1 MKQENNNRQGSIV
14 ERSNPCAIDAEKAVL
29 GACLVEMDAMSR
41 IVEIVSENSF
51 YLPIHGVLFSV
62 MKELHDNSG
71 IIDLVTVFDKVKE
84 NEVFKKDG
92 GIKYLTELTN
102 FVSSAVNIEKHA
114 YILREK
120 ETRRNM
126 IRDCFEIIQSAH
138 DETCDLEDVIKDF
151 LKKADDSSGVFNE
164 ATDIVNMQDAV
175 KTSLEAFSINQEKLA
190 KGELSGITTGS
201 FEIDKMTGRLQGGN
215 LIIVAARPGMGK
227 TAFALNVAESA
238 AREGSHVVVVSL
250 EMSPRELVNRLIVRD
265 STGIRSDVLKNLEAS
280 PEETREIHRVAG
292 KLQRLPINFVRNN
305 SININKLKTIC
316 RKLKKRGKID
326 LLIVD
331 YLQLMSGSTKGQ
343 NREQEI
349 SGISRALKT
358 LATEL
363 NIPVIALSQLN
374 RALEARQD
382 KTPNM
387 SDLRESGA
395 IEQDAD
401 MIMLLNRPA
410 KYDIKEIEVENG
422 RNIPSEGILVCDIAK
437 QRNGSTGDVLLQHNK
452 TVTRIWDYS
461 DNGFGNNDFNENPF

>member
-1 MKQENNNRQGSIV
+1 MKQENNNRPGSIV
-14 ERSNPCAIDAEKAVL
+14 ERNNPCAIDAEKAVL
-29 GACLVEMDAMSR
+29 GACIVEMDAMSR
-41 IVEIVSENSF
+41 VVEIVSENSF
-51 YLPIHGVLFSV
+51 YQPIHGVLFSA
-62 MKELHDNSG
+62 MKEIYDNSG
-71 IIDLVTVFDKVKE
+71 IIDLVTVYDKVKD
-84 NEVFKKDG
+84 NDIFKKG
-92 GIKYLTELTN
+92 GDIQYLSGLTN

-114 YILREK
+114 YIIREK

-126 IRDCFEIIQSAH
+126 IRDCFEIIQAAH

-164 ATDIVNMQDAV
+164 STDIVNMHDAV

-190 KGELSGITTGS
+190 KGELSGVTTGS
-201 FEIDKMTGRLQGGN
+201 SEIDNMTGRLQGGN
-215 LIIVAARPGMGK
+215 LVIVAARPGMGK
-227 TAFALNVAESA
+227 TAFALNIAESA
-238 AREGSHVVVVSL
+238 AQEGSHVVVVSL

-265 STGIRSDVLKNLEAS
+265 SAGIRSDVLKNLEAS
-280 PEETREIHRVAG
+280 PEEIQEIHRVAG
-292 KLQRLPINFVRNN
+292 RLQRLPINFVRNN

-331 YLQLMSGSTKGQ
+331 YLQLMSGATKGQ

-349 SGISRALKT
+349 SGISRSLKT

-374 RALEARQD
+374 RSLEARQD

-410 KYDIKEIEVENG
+410 KYDIEKIEVENG
-422 RNIPSEGILVCDIAK
+422 REISSEGILVCDIAK

-452 TVTRIWDYS
+452 TVTRIWDY
-461 DNGFGNNDFNENPF
+461 DEFGKNDFNNEPF

>member
-1 MKQENNNRQGSIV
+1 MKQENNNRPGSIV
-14 ERSNPCAIDAEKAVL
+14 ERNNPCAIDAEKAVL
-29 GACLVEMDAMSR
+29 GACIVEMDAMSR
-41 IVEIVSENSF
+41 VVEIVSENSF
-51 YLPIHGVLFSV
+51 YQPIHGVLFSA
-62 MKELHDNSG
+62 MKEIYDNSG
-71 IIDLVTVFDKVKE
+71 IIDLVTVYDKVKD
-84 NEVFKKDG
+84 NDIFKKG
-92 GIKYLTELTN
+92 GDIQYLSGLTN

-114 YILREK
+114 YIIREK

-126 IRDCFEIIQSAH
+126 IRDCFEIIQAAH

-164 ATDIVNMQDAV
+164 STDIVNMHDAV

-190 KGELSGITTGS
+190 KGELSGVTTGS
-201 FEIDKMTGRLQGGN
+201 SEIDNMTGRLQGGN
-215 LIIVAARPGMGK
+215 LVIVAARPGMGK
-227 TAFALNVAESA
+227 TAFALNIAESA
-238 AREGSHVVVVSL
+238 AQEGSHVVVVSL

-265 STGIRSDVLKNLEAS
+265 SAGIRSDVLKNLEAS
-280 PEETREIHRVAG
+280 PEEIQEIHRVAG
-292 KLQRLPINFVRNN
+292 RLQRLPINFVRNN

-331 YLQLMSGSTKGQ
+331 YLQLMSGATKGQ

-349 SGISRALKT
+349 SGISRSLKT

-374 RALEARQD
+374 RSLEARQD

-410 KYDIKEIEVENG
+410 KYDIEKIEVENG
-422 RNIPSEGILVCDIAK
+422 REISSEGILVCDIAK

-452 TVTRIWDYS
+452 TVTRIWDY
-461 DNGFGNNDFNENPF
+461 DEFGKNDFNNESF

>member
-1 MKQENNNRQGSIV
+1 MKQENNNRPGSIV
-14 ERSNPCAIDAEKAVL
+14 ERNNPCAIDAEKAVL
-29 GACLVEMDAMSR
+29 GACIVEMDAMSR
-41 IVEIVSENSF
+41 VVEIVSENSF
-51 YLPIHGVLFSV
+51 YQPIHGVLFSA
-62 MKELHDNSG
+62 MKEIYDNSG
-71 IIDLVTVFDKVKE
+71 IIDLVTVYDKVKD
-84 NEVFKKDG
+84 NDIFKKG
-92 GIKYLTELTN
+92 GDIQYLSGLTN

-114 YILREK
+114 YIIREK

-126 IRDCFEIIQSAH
+126 IRDCFEIIQAAH

-164 ATDIVNMQDAV
+164 STDIVNMHDVV

-190 KGELSGITTGS
+190 KGELSGVTTGS
-201 FEIDKMTGRLQGGN
+201 SEIDNMTGRLQGGN
-215 LIIVAARPGMGK
+215 LVIVAARPGMGK
-227 TAFALNVAESA
+227 TAFALNIAESA
-238 AREGSHVVVVSL
+238 AQEGSHVVVVSL

-265 STGIRSDVLKNLEAS
+265 SAGIRSDVLKNLEAS
-280 PEETREIHRVAG
+280 PEEIQEIHRVAG
-292 KLQRLPINFVRNN
+292 RLQRLPINFVRNN

-331 YLQLMSGSTKGQ
+331 YLQLMSGATKGQ

-349 SGISRALKT
+349 SGISRSLKT

-374 RALEARQD
+374 RSLEARQD

-410 KYDIKEIEVENG
+410 KYDIEKIEVENG
-422 RNIPSEGILVCDIAK
+422 REISSEGILVCDIAK

-452 TVTRIWDYS
+452 TVTRIWDY
-461 DNGFGNNDFNENPF
+461 DEFGKNDFNNEPF